1 LTEGKTF
8 LTNIG
13 IKARQVGKVSILDMA
28 GNGRI
33 SLRFGAS
40 TVSLPKAVQSLLEGG
55 HPHIVLNLARVEYID
70 AAGLGDLVS
79 SQITVND
86 KGGRIKLLNLG
97 DKLRELLK
105 ITKLLTVFEVYECE
119 SEALDSF
126 EKRITPPIL
135 EGAVSAA

>member
-1 LTEGKTF
+1 
-8 LTNIG
+8 
-13 IKARQVGKVSILDMA
+13 MA

>member
-1 LTEGKTF
+1 MTS
-8 LTNIG
+8 IG
-13 IKARQVGKVSILDMA
+13 IKARHIGNVSILDMA

-33 SLRFGAS
+33 GLRFGAS
-40 TVSLPKAVQSLLEGG
+40 TASLPKAVQSLLEGG
-55 HPHIVLNLARVEYID
+55 HGYILVNLARVEHID

-97 DKLRELLK
+97 DKLRELMK
-105 ITKLLTVFEVYECE
+105 VTKLLTVFEVYDSE

-126 EKRITPPIL
+126 EERMPLIPESAI
-135 EGAVSAA
+135 SAA